1 MATQRELAEHLDLH
15 PTTVSELIKKGVIPA
30 GIGKSNV
37 NIDVC
42 RIAYINHLRKAARYT
57 KRDGTGDVQEEK
69 ARLTK
74 AQADERELIVAKLR
88 GDLLDANDVQRLW
101 SDYAAN
107 VRSKLLSLPT
117 KAAHHV
123 LAAENFAEAEKVLKE
138 IVYEALQELVEDG
151 IPRELDESPEGSE
164 SSMDT
169 TTRSD
174 NK

>member
-1 MATQRELAEHLDLH
+1 MATRKDLAEHLDLH
-15 PTTVSELIKKGVIPA
+15 PTTISDLINKGVLPISS
-30 GIGKSNV
+30 GKSSV
-37 NIDVC
+37 NIDIC
-42 RIAYINHLRKAARYT
+42 RVAYIHHLRKAARYT

-174 NK
+174 DK